1 MAKKGTSVFR
11 NPVDQSATKVST
23 LPDLTAY
30 QAKWG
35 GEGRPSPRTG
45 TTGAGITKFG
55 TQQLKYVDNDPSKG
69 VVEIDTGANFR
80 LGLQQTVASA
90 GIDFGKATPFSQTYQ
105 QKRLGTITT
114 YDQLAT
120 SPHAP
125 QPPSGNPLDPT
136 TWFTPKDKIPTQ
148 TQNNGQCVDDPMC
161 GMKEFFEGVPAGT
174 YCKCPN
180 WFGWGNGNGNGK
192 ERGCTECESC
202 PPEKLAIGTCDCGI
216 HCGIDDET
224 GKPKPPEP
232 CPECPPSHVSLGT
245 GSFLDPCRCV
255 PPEDNPCTTE
265 CTTCDSDKCHECDAW
280 DVPCETCRKKNGTCT
295 TPADEC
301 GCEFLDFGCKFQ
313 CWWDKYGMIVMI
325 VGGLIGLGIVLWLLR
340 PLFGIVKNVSGG
352 RK

>member
-180 WFGWGNGNGNGK
+180 WFGWDDLDK
-192 ERGCTECESC
+192 HGCECDAC
-202 PPEKLAIGTCDCGI
+202 KN
-216 HCGIDDET
+216 
-224 GKPKPPEP
+224 
-232 CPECPPSHVSLGT
+232 GT
-245 GSFLDPCRCV
+245 GQC
-255 PPEDNPCTTE
+255 
-265 CTTCDSDKCHECDAW
+265 SDKCGKCDAW
-280 DVPCETCRKKNGTCT
+280 DLMCEAGCVTEDIIG
-295 TPADEC
+295 DEC
-301 GCEFLDFGCKFQ
+301 GFLGISCMVGK
-313 CWWDKYGMIVMI
+313 WWDKYGIYVMI
-325 VGGLIGLGIVLWLLR
+325 VAGLIGLGVLLYLLK
-340 PLFGIVKNVSGG
+340 PLFNMIGAFKGG
-352 RK
+352 GV

>member
-180 WFGWGNGNGNGK
+180 WFGWDDLDK
-192 ERGCTECESC
+192 HGCECDAC
-202 PPEKLAIGTCDCGI
+202 KN
-216 HCGIDDET
+216 
-224 GKPKPPEP
+224 
-232 CPECPPSHVSLGT
+232 GT
-245 GSFLDPCRCV
+245 GQC
-255 PPEDNPCTTE
+255 
-265 CTTCDSDKCHECDAW
+265 SDKVPKCDAW
-280 DVPCETCRKKNGTCT
+280 DLTCEGT
-295 TPADEC
+295 
-301 GCEFLDFGCKFQ
+301 
-313 CWWDKYGMIVMI
+313 
-325 VGGLIGLGIVLWLLR
+325 GGLIKDPSSVWLWVKIILVLIGIGVLLWLLR
-340 PLFGIVKNVSGG
+340 PLFGIAKNITET
-352 RK
+352 